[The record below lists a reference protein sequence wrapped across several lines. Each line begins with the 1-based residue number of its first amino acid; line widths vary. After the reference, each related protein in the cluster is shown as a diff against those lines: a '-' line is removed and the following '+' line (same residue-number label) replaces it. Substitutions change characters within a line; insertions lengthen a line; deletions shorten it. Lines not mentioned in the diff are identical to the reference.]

1 MKNLLSILLLLI
13 TCPVVIAQY
22 TISGYLKDGDTGES
36 MIGATVVIEGTSTGT
51 VSNVYGFFSL
61 QIDTSPVTVV
71 YSFVGYSPVKKTYNL
86 SGDYREDIELQPALL
101 DAVEVKA
108 TKSEKIQFRPRIG

>member
-22 TISGYLKDGDTGES
+22 TISGTKDGDTGES

-86 SGDYREDIELQPALL
+86 SGDYRENI
-101 DAVEVKA
+101 V
-108 TKSEKIQFRPRIG
+108 TTSFIGCC